1 MCMAVGAFLPL
12 QAMMNMGVVCG
23 LVPTTG
29 VTAPLVS
36 YGGSSI
42 ASIMLCV
49 GLVFNASR
57 QQTTED
63 QEDDER
69 RTECVIV
76 PSGK

>member
-1 MCMAVGAFLPL
+1 MCMTVGAFLPL

-23 LVPTTG
+23 LFPTTG

-49 GLVFNASR
+49 GLVFNAAR
-57 QQTTED
+57 QHSAD
-63 QEDDER
+63 GQEDEVER
-69 RTECVIV
+69 SECVIV
-76 PSGK
+76 PSGR